1 MGKVQA
7 VFGNGS
13 PGAITRSVDDIVIS
27 VKNAGETDIAFG
39 TPVFLASGGAVP
51 FDPDSPQDFSSF
63 LGFAVR
69 IADKT
74 PDTYGSSVGSWDPQL
89 DGPGEVLVRGTVA
102 VRCIGE
108 PAPGG
113 AVYLRLSNNRISAT
127 GGDGTIQLT
136 NCTFRKEASLGSGC
150 AEVVV
155 RTRNLL

>member
-1 MGKVQA
+1 MGKVLND
-7 VFGNGS
+7 FENNWPGS
-13 PGAITRSVDDIVIS
+13 VSRAVDDILVALPNHASEPIP
-27 VKNAGETDIAFG
+27 FG
-39 TPVFLASGGAVP
+39 SPVFLDATGGVVPGSGSSTFA
-51 FDPDSPQDFSSF
+51 SF
-63 LGFAVR
+63 LGFATR
-69 IADKT
+69 IPDKT
-74 PDTYGSSVGSWDPQL
+74 PDTYSSSVGSWDPQL
-89 DGPGEVLVRGTVA
+89 DGPVEVLVRGTVA

-108 PAPGG
+108 PATGG